1 MSIELM
7 TLVWKVPFPTSTQ
20 MVVALKLADH
30 AEDDGSKIYPGRAS
44 LAERARCSESSV
56 KLILKMFRE
65 AGILIVVEEGG
76 KGPHDT
82 TRYKMNVGLL
92 QAIAAGEVS
101 ISGSSTTLELD
112 WSDDSDSKGSNFDPL
127 GFYPVNGL
135 SLRGQRVVAKGSTHS
150 PQTTKNHQEPSE
162 RAGAPATR
170 GAARPS
176 LLVRKGDTTWEP
188 WLAKIEETQGIEA
201 RMEVEAAGKIV
212 VPERWP
218 KETTP
223 VPIVDVLQAQI
234 KACAGGRA

>member
-76 KGPHDT
+76 RGPHDT

-92 QAIAAGEVS
+92 QAIALGEVS
-101 ISGSSTTLELD
+101 ISGSSTTLELG
-112 WSDDSDSKGSNFDPL
+112 WSDASERKGSDFDPL
-127 GFYPVNGL
+127 EFYPVNGL
-135 SLRGQRVVAKGSTHS
+135 TVRGQRVVAKGSTHS
-150 PQTTKNHQEPSE
+150 PQPIKNHQEPSG
-162 RAGAPATR
+162 AGAPATR
-170 GAARPS
+170 SAARPS
-176 LLVRKGDTTWEP
+176 LVVRRGDSSWEP
-188 WLAKIEETQGIEA
+188 WLDAIETTQGVEA
-201 RMEVEAAGKIV
+201 RRFAELAGTLS
-212 VPERWP
+212 VPARWP
-218 KETTP
+218 KEGTP
-223 VPIVDVLQAQI
+223 VPRITVPRDPTGEA
-234 KACAGGRA
+234 AA

>member
-82 TRYKMNVGLL
+82 TRYRMNVGLL
-92 QAIAAGEVS
+92 QAIANGDVS
-101 ISGSSTTLELD
+101 ISGSSTTLDLD
-112 WSDDSDSKGSNFDPL
+112 WSDDSEKKGSEFDPL
-127 GFYPVNGL
+127 GFYPVKGL

-150 PQTTKNHQEPSE
+150 PQPIKNHQEPSG
-162 RAGAPATR
+162 AGAPATR

-176 LLVRKGDTTWEP
+176 LKVKAGDISWAS
-188 WLAKIEETQGIEA
+188 WLDKIEATQGAEA
-201 RMEVEAAGKIV
+201 RSAVEQAGSLMV
-212 VPERWP
+212 CERWP
-218 KETTP
+218 KDTSAIPKIKTT
-223 VPIVDVLQAQI
+223 VEAV
-234 KACAGGRA
+234 